1 MVHSHPFRNAADFL
15 FFRVQLSRAFSSF
28 IHLFLLFFES
38 QLFSPLYSA
47 FNCSFLP
54 VFFLWFALL
63 LLFMFTFQ
71 LSSIH
76 RGFFPLAFSIKPR
89 KNDSSFFF
97 LFCFSFFFPVPAF
110 IISFCFFSFFFL
122 NKTKKKKI
130 FFFFFLLQTVQFALN
145 VREIT
150 CCLRVNV
157 VKRCFFFFLS
167 VQEEQHLFSWFARER
182 ETGLDTQRCP
192 LCGHSF
198 FFLSSPLS
206 AVLMIVQ
213 YSFFFSFR
221 TFCYLFFFS
230 SYCLFPLPLFF
241 FFVGALRAHSLVS
254 RQLFLVWSAFS
265 KGMLQMDGKNAFI
278 LWRFRH
284 AFFFSFF
291 FFFL

>member
-1 MVHSHPFRNAADFL
+1 
-15 FFRVQLSRAFSSF
+15 
-28 IHLFLLFFES
+28 
-38 QLFSPLYSA
+38 
-47 FNCSFLP
+47 
-54 VFFLWFALL
+54 
-63 LLFMFTFQ
+63 MFTFQ

-97 LFCFSFFFPVPAF
+97 SSANCSIRFKCTRNHLLF
-110 IISFCFFSFFFL
+110 
-122 NKTKKKKI
+122 
-130 FFFFFLLQTVQFALN
+130 
-145 VREIT
+145 T
-150 CCLRVNV
+150 CKCGETL
-157 VKRCFFFFLS
+157 FFFFLS

-198 FFLSSPLS
+198 FFKSSPLS

-254 RQLFLVWSAFS
+254 RQLFLVLSAFS

-291 FFFL
+291 FFSYRYWNQKDRKKGKTSGAANSTPLSLFFFFLFALNRGC